1 MLLFA
6 MKADCYS
13 ERSER
18 LLRKLSWLSAVMAE
32 LDDWV
37 ESRPSSVK
45 LFVPSPRKVGLVT
58 RENLDQHLAREKSD

>member
-1 MLLFA
+1 
-6 MKADCYS
+6 
-13 ERSER
+13 
-18 LLRKLSWLSAVMAE
+18 MAE